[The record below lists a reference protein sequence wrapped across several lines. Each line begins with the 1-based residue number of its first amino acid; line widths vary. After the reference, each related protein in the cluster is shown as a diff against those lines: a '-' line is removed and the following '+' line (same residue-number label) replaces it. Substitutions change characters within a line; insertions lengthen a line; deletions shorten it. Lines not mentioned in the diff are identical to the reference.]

1 VTTADRRLPTANRV
15 ITSLPEMSALA
26 RGLRTQARTVALVP
40 TMGALHEGHLSL
52 VRRAQAEADALV
64 VSIFVNPV
72 QFSPSEDYARYPR
85 DLDRDGRLLAPF
97 APDAIFA
104 PEARAMYPEGFD
116 THVEP
121 GRAAAALE
129 GAMRPGHFRGVA
141 TVVLKLFNLV
151 APDLA
156 YFGQKDLQQVAVI
169 RRMVEDFNLGTRVVV
184 CPTVREPDGLAL
196 SSRNAYLEAED
207 RRAAPVLYRS
217 LRAAAERF
225 QAGERRA
232 AALGEAV
239 QTMIAGEPRVRLDYV
254 MVASQDSMQPVEQA
268 ASGDAILLAA
278 RVGPVRLI
286 DNLILDAA

>member
-1 VTTADRRLPTANRV
+1 
-15 ITSLPEMSALA
+15 
-26 RGLRTQARTVALVP
+26 
-40 TMGALHEGHLSL
+40 
-52 VRRAQAEADALV
+52 
-64 VSIFVNPV
+64 
-72 QFSPSEDYARYPR
+72 
-85 DLDRDGRLLAPF
+85 
-97 APDAIFA
+97 
-104 PEARAMYPEGFD
+104 
-116 THVEP
+116 
-121 GRAAAALE
+121 
-129 GAMRPGHFRGVA
+129 
-141 TVVLKLFNLV
+141 
-151 APDLA
+151 
-156 YFGQKDLQQVAVI
+156 
-169 RRMVEDFNLGTRVVV
+169 MVEDFNLGTRVVV

-278 RVGPVRLI
+278 RVGPARLI
-286 DNLILDAA
+286 DNLILGAA